1 MSVFVRPVQAVGRG
15 ALRSVVAI
23 GRSGY
28 LAVDAVQALRKVE
41 LWGPHLLT
49 QMVRIGVGSIPVA
62 LFIAMFTG
70 VVLALMADYTFTG
83 AMPLYLVG
91 TLVGKTMVLELGPVL
106 TGLALSG
113 RVGGTIAAEVGTM
126 RVTEQIDALETLAYD
141 PVAYLVVPRV
151 LAGAIMFPV
160 VVILANDVGILAG
173 WGTSL
178 SLLEISSTEFLK
190 GLRIFFD
197 PWDVWFSVIKS
208 VTFGVTITAVGCSFG
223 FHTRGGAAGV
233 GRATTHTVVYATMI
247 ILALDAFWA
256 AVLL

>member
-1 MSVFVRPVQAVGRG
+1 M
-15 ALRSVVAI
+15 AI

-28 LAVDAVQALRKVE
+28 LAVDAVQALRKVD

-113 RVGGTIAAEVGTM
+113 RVPGPAVGLLLPATALLILLAAG
-126 RVTEQIDALETLAYD
+126 LAFGLSVLNVYFRD
-141 PVAYLVVPRV
+141 LGQVVPVATMLWFWLTPIVYEPGILPDAVVPLLRLNPLVPILDLFRRAIGAETSPLSAIPLAWPGLLVVA
-151 LAGAIMFPV
+151 L
-160 VVILANDVGILAG
+160 
-173 WGTSL
+173 T
-178 SLLEISSTEFLK
+178 
-190 GLRIFFD
+190 
-197 PWDVWFSVIKS
+197 
-208 VTFGVTITAVGCSFG
+208 
-223 FHTRGGAAGV
+223 AAGGFAV
-233 GRATTHTVVYATMI
+233 FQA
-247 ILALDAFWA
+247 LARD
-256 AVLL
+256 VPDEI